1 MIEKKLI
8 ERALLLFLFLFVLS
22 SCRDRTPQQGR
33 PEHDRSEEA
42 GQETT
47 HTEWYYDHLDGK
59 RRDAYDAF
67 RTAAEDPFR
76 KEPVP
81 ILSRQGEKEQLT
93 VSELDT
99 VYQWFLYDHPE
110 LFYLARSY
118 RYRVCVAGD
127 KGNGAERPEDA
138 GPVGEG
144 PEDTGPG
151 GEGSEDADPGGE
163 ESADGVLVIPL
174 PGSAEEIGQLGDR
187 FPDAADELISEAG
200 GPESGAAD
208 PGTIYDLLARHAAY
222 TEEALYDTSL
232 VNEHTA
238 YGALVQK
245 SAVCDGYALA
255 LKYLMDRCGI
265 ECIVI
270 PGTVN
275 GAPHVWNTAFWDGRW
290 HEMDITWDASSGTG
304 RQYFDLTTEEM
315 NRDHERGPETEGMIP
330 VS

>member
-8 ERALLLFLFLFVLS
+8 ERVLLLFLLLFVLS
-22 SCRDRTPQQGR
+22 SCGGRTPQQDS
-33 PEHDRSEEA
+33 PEHHSSEA
-42 GQETT
+42 AIHKTA
-47 HTEWYYDHLDGK
+47 HTEWYYDHLDGERK
-59 RRDAYDAF
+59 DAYDAF

-76 KEPVP
+76 EEPVP
-81 ILSRQGEKEQLT
+81 ILSGQGEEEQLT
-93 VSELDT
+93 VADLDS
-99 VYQWFLYDHPE
+99 VYQGFLFDHPE
-110 LFYLARSY
+110 LFYLDRSY
-118 RYRVCVAGD
+118 RYRVCGAG
-127 KGNGAERPEDA
+127 A
-138 GPVGEG
+138 
-144 PEDTGPG
+144 
-151 GEGSEDADPGGE
+151 E

-174 PGSAEEIGQLGDR
+174 PGSIEEIRQLGDR
-187 FPDAADELISEAG
+187 FQDAAKELLSGAG
-200 GPESGAAD
+200 GPECCAAD
-208 PGTIYDLLARHAAY
+208 PGAIYDLLVKHAAY
-222 TEEALYDTSL
+222 TEEALYDPSM

-255 LKYLMDRCGI
+255 LKYLMDLCGI

-290 HEMDITWDASSGTG
+290 HEMDITWDASSGAG